1 MWPFAFISNGN
12 IYNSVFTLH
21 AIYMIFFF
29 VMPFSIGGLGNW
41 LIPLYL
47 DVIDLVLPRVN
58 NMSFWFLFIAFCLS
72 IVSSFVSFGVHGG
85 WTLYPPLS
93 IAGSPSFSLDFLIF
107 SLHCA
112 GASSILASI
121 NFFITIFFLY
131 PSSYGFF
138 HYPLFLVGQLVV
150 AFLLLLSLPV
160 LAAAITMLLFDRNFN
175 TFFFSNL
182 DGGDVVLFQHLFW
195 FFGHPEVYVLIIPA
209 FIMLS
214 HVICYLNNMAV
225 PFGYVGMSVA
235 IISIGFLGCIVWAH
249 HMFSSGMDLDVR
261 FYYSAATLII
271 AVPTGIKIFSWIATL
286 FSRVSVSSPL
296 LFWIFGFIF
305 LFTLGGVTGIVL
317 SNSSL
322 NLFFHDSYYVVAHFH
337 YVLSLGAVFG
347 IFLSFF
353 FAFPFFFN
361 ISMSYLYHSIFFI
374 LVFIGSNLVFFPLHF
389 LGLWGLPRRYLI
401 FDFNFYVFSFISL
414 YGLFCFI
421 ISFVILFISLRRIFY
436 INYWSYNIDLPYCSL
451 IYS

>member
-1 MWPFAFISNGN
+1 VFDAAGGENIAASGNGFLDIKAGTTVDITAADTVKIKAQN
-12 IYNSVFTLH
+12 I
-21 AIYMIFFF
+21 
-29 VMPFSIGGLGNW
+29 
-41 LIPLYL
+41 
-47 DVIDLVLPRVN
+47 VIDPGTE
-58 NMSFWFLFIAFCLS
+58 M
-72 IVSSFVSFGVHGG
+72 IVDSDFKARGKLTVVDGSDSLIIHGTSAEG
-85 WTLYPPLS
+85 
-93 IAGSPSFSLDFLIF
+93 
-107 SLHCA
+107 
-112 GASSILASI
+112 
-121 NFFITIFFLY
+121 
-131 PSSYGFF
+131 
-138 HYPLFLVGQLVV
+138 
-150 AFLLLLSLPV
+150 
-160 LAAAITMLLFDRNFN
+160 ITMQNGTSDSDIIFELETGEVMRLEQADGSDEALRVLGENLIRFGDDDVSIQKNESDNLTLRNK
-175 TFFFSNL
+175 L
-182 DGGDVVLFQHLFW
+182 DGGDVVFIQHLFW
-195 FFGHPEVYVLIIPA
+195 FFGHPEVYVLIIPT

-214 HVICYLNNMAV
+214 HVICYLNNMSV

-235 IISIGFLGCIVWAH
+235 LISIGFLGCIVWAH

-421 ISFVILFISLRRIFY
+421 ISFAILFISLRRIFY